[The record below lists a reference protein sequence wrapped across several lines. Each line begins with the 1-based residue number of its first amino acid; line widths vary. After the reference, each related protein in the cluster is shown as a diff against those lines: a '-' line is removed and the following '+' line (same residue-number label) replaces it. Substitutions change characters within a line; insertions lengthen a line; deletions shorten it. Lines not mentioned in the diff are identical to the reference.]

1 MEIIEKKIAIGITI
15 ILLLFDIGCYFLQ
28 HDRYLV
34 RKQREEERI
43 NGKIWI

>member
-15 ILLLFDIGCYFLQ
+15 ILLLFDIGCFFLQ
-28 HDRYLV
+28 HDRYLE
-34 RKQREEERI
+34 RKKREEERK